1 MKTQSVKSLKE
12 NLDIQPVVEPEI
24 QDDLALNEILNET
37 EISRQ
42 VEILNAHES
51 LNSNVQNS
59 PEAEKSNK

>member
-24 QDDLALNEILNET
+24 QNDLALNEILNET

-42 VEILNAHES
+42 V
-51 LNSNVQNS
+51 
-59 PEAEKSNK
+59 